1 MVLSLVTAAALYL
14 GPETYRSD
22 LTAEPPDD

>member
-1 MVLSLVTAAALYL
+1 VLSLLTATALYL